1 MSEQFSNEVKSKN
14 ITLVVTHQCN
24 LDCVYCYEHHKNS
37 CTMSAELAKSIVDR
51 ELTMD
56 DGVTMV
62 EFDFFGGEP
71 LLEFDTIKEVVEY
84 TVAREYEKDYI
95 FFITTNGVLLTDG
108 QKEWLKEHTD
118 VLQIGL
124 SLDGTKEMHD
134 ENRSGSFD
142 EIDLDFFKTVYPEES
157 VKMTISLGTLPKLA
171 EGVMFCHSIGYE
183 VSCNLAYGIDWESK
197 ENQQIFSEQLME
209 LINYYLENPQLKPC
223 SILDVNRI
231 KSIASQEDRSY
242 RLCGAGYAMR
252 AYDCD
257 GTCYPCQY
265 FLPICVGDE
274 KAKQS
279 LNIDFSSLRLSEAQ
293 VDEKCR
299 SCFIRNACPTCYG
312 NNYATTGDVYR
323 RDMRI
328 CKMNIIQFQ
337 AIAYFAIKRFEAG
350 MLNEYYKNDQAA
362 ILKSALAIVNTLE
375 LD

>member
-1 MSEQFSNEVKSKN
+1 MSEVFENEQKSKN
-14 ITLVVTHQCN
+14 ITLVLTHQCN

-37 CTMSAELAKSIVDR
+37 CTMPASLAKKIVDE
-51 ELTMD
+51 ELSMN
-56 DGVTMV
+56 DGVSMV

-71 LLEFDTIKEVVEY
+71 LLELDTIKEVVEY
-84 TVAREYEKDYI
+84 TVAREYDKDYI
-95 FFITTNGVLLTDG
+95 FFITTNGVLLNDED
-108 QKEWLKEHTD
+108 KEWLRDHAD
-118 VLQIGL
+118 VLQVGL

-134 ENRSGSFD
+134 INRCGSFD
-142 EIDLDFFKTVYPEES
+142 DIDLDFFKTVYPEES
-157 VKMTISLGTLPKLA
+157 VKMTISKETLGSLA
-171 EGVMFCHSIGYE
+171 EGVIFCHDIGYD
-183 VSCNLAYGIDWESK
+183 VSCNLAYGIDWESA
-197 ENQQIFSEQLME
+197 ENQQTFAEQLSI
-209 LINYYLENPQLKPC
+209 LIDYYLENPGVKPC

-274 KAKQS
+274 KAKRS
-279 LNIDFSSLRLSEAQ
+279 LTLDFSSLRLREEQ

-312 NNYATTGDVYR
+312 NNYATTGDIYR

-328 CKMNIIQFQ
+328 CKMNIIQFK
-337 AIAYFAIKRFEAG
+337 AIAYFAIKLFEAERLG
-350 MLNEYYKNDQAA
+350 EYSTAEQAA
-362 ILKSALAIVNTLE
+362 ILKSALAIVQTLE
-375 LD
+375 